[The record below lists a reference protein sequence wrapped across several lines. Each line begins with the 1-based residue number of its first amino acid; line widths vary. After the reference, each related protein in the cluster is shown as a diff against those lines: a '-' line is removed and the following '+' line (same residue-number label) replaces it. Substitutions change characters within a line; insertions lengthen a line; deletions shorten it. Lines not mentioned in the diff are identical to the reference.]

1 MMYMDKVLPYLTID
15 VRKIEATNKTTH
27 AIMLK
32 TSSTGLWVAFI
43 RIDEN
48 LTDGAFMEWCRVNNF
63 LWERHSC
70 GRACYEVPRAS
81 LRAYNSVT
89 HPLFEIMEGFTDHM
103 LPFRALMTTAAVGGA
118 EKIVVTERGVLRLHS
133 AVDFTQR
140 VFTTWHEG
148 KARVHERSIEL
159 FKLWLRHLQPL
170 MRGDEDTELCVIL
183 HI

>member
-1 MMYMDKVLPYLTID
+1 MMYMDKALPYLTID
-15 VRKIEATNKTTH
+15 VGKIEATNKTTH

-48 LTDGAFMEWCRVNNF
+48 LTYGAFMEWYRVNNF
-63 LWERHSC
+63 LWERHNCS
-70 GRACYEVPRAS
+70 RACYEVPRAS
-81 LRAYNSVT
+81 LRVYNSVT
-89 HPLFEIMEGFTDHM
+89 PPLFESMEGFTDHM
-103 LPFRALMTTAAVGGA
+103 LPFRALMTTAAIGGA

-133 AVDFTQR
+133 TVDFTQC

-170 MRGDEDTELCVIL
+170 MRGDEDT
-183 HI
+183 